1 MSTVSTRLRT
11 ANSRANRACQVM
23 PSEDNHSSEYIAA
36 SDARR
41 QFISGFTGSA
51 GVAVVTPDLAAL
63 STDGRYIIQ
72 AKKQLDDNWTL
83 LNSALPDVL
92 SWQDWAAEQSA
103 GGKNVAVDAS
113 LIPASAAK
121 KLVDNIQKA
130 GGADLLPL
138 QENLVDLVWA
148 NERPPRPQ
156 EPVIVL
162 PERFNGKTV
171 QAKLEELR
179 EELQKKHAA
188 GFVVSMLDEIA
199 WLFNLR
205 GSDIPFNPVFFSYA
219 VVTHELAILYV
230 DESKLGEAVKVHLS
244 ASGVQIKPYNAILDD
259 ARSLK
264 EQTEGLKESSN
275 RLLLSNR
282 GSWALQR
289 ALGGE
294 KLVDVVRSP
303 IGDAKAIKNE
313 TELEGMRA
321 CHVRDGAAL
330 IEYFA
335 WLEDQLVAKR
345 AVLDEVQADDKLIEF
360 RSKQTD
366 FVGLSFPTISST
378 GAK

>member
-1 MSTVSTRLRT
+1 M
-11 ANSRANRACQVM
+11 
-23 PSEDNHSSEYIAA
+23 
-36 SDARR
+36 
-41 QFISGFTGSA
+41 
-51 GVAVVTPDLAAL
+51 
-63 STDGRYIIQ
+63 
-72 AKKQLDDNWTL
+72 
-83 LNSALPDVL
+83 
-92 SWQDWAAEQSA
+92 
-103 GGKNVAVDAS
+103 
-113 LIPASAAK
+113 IPASAAK

-138 QENLVDLVWA
+138 EENLVDLVWA

-162 PERFNGKTV
+162 PEKFNGKTV

-219 VVTHELAILYV
+219 VVTHELATLYV
-230 DESKLGEAVKVHLS
+230 DESKLGEAVKAHLS
-244 ASGVQIKPYNAILDD
+244 ASGVQIRPYNAILDD

-330 IEYFA
+330 IQYFA